1 MRRVHWTRGGISLAV
16 ALLLCCALPGAA
28 AAGSRTLTMRFGPV
42 DMHSYE
48 TQTGGNRVRTPRIDG
63 FVTAMHSQLV
73 DARGRPVPQQRVMLH
88 HVFFANQGR
97 FPGDRRGGDCAN
109 RQAETF
115 YGTGEENQAIEFP
128 AGYGYRIRR
137 DDRWKLGWMFMNHRP
152 SAARVYLQYKV
163 TVTDAPGLTPVTPYW
178 ISVSCAFG
186 KIYSVPGGDSPG
198 AVHTRSRTWVV
209 PRSGRIVTAAA
220 HAHGGALRV
229 NVTRQGCGEMLAS
242 DARYGAADDP
252 IYQLSPVLH
261 EPSPRSMSVLTSKA
275 GWPVTRGDRLR
286 VTSTY
291 SGEHPHSAVMGIMHL
306 YIAPGHGRHTRC
318 PAPPADVRTLR
329 LPFPGAPGRDAPP
342 LVTPELSEL
351 GSDGVARPIATLPGP
366 VQVTSGDATVVVKN
380 VAYAPPKLSVPSGAT
395 IRWRFED
402 PIRHDVTLA
411 GGPRAFASYYLFHGA
426 TYSKRLTTPG
436 EYRVFCSLHP
446 VTMAQTIEV
455 RP

>member
-1 MRRVHWTRGGISLAV
+1 M
-16 ALLLCCALPGAA
+16 
-28 AAGSRTLTMRFGPV
+28 
-42 DMHSYE
+42 
-48 TQTGGNRVRTPRIDG
+48 
-63 FVTAMHSQLV
+63 
-73 DARGRPVPQQRVMLH
+73 
-88 HVFFANQGR
+88 
-97 FPGDRRGGDCAN
+97 
-109 RQAETF
+109 
-115 YGTGEENQAIEFP
+115 
-128 AGYGYRIRR
+128 
-137 DDRWKLGWMFMNHRP
+137 
-152 SAARVYLQYKV
+152 
-163 TVTDAPGLTPVTPYW
+163 TPYW

-186 KIYSVPGGDSPG
+186 KIYSVPGGDGPG

-220 HAHGGALRV
+220 HAHGGALSV
-229 NVTRQGCGEMLAS
+229 NVTERGCGEMLSS
-242 DARYGAADDP
+242 DARYGGPDDP

-261 EPSPRSMSVLTSKA
+261 EPSPRSMSVLTSTK
-275 GWPVTRGDRLR
+275 GWPVSRGDRLR

-306 YIAPGHGRHTRC
+306 YIAPGHGRGTRC
-318 PAPPADVRTLR
+318 PAPPADVREHR

-351 GSDGVARPIATLPGP
+351 GDDGVARPIATLPGP
-366 VQVTSGDATVVVKN
+366 VQVTSGRRHRGSSRTSR
-380 VAYAPPKLSVPSGAT
+380 YAPRKLSVPSGAT

-411 GGPRAFASYYLFHGA
+411 RRAARVRLRITCCRGA